1 MVELINNIQDILPNY
16 NPNLVIEK
24 IDEGGFLSKLE
35 KETLVRMGVAANAKK
50 VFEFGTNTGQT
61 TEILAKYF
69 EQVYTIDFY
78 KEMGQFISPVQI
90 NEVPSIIDVGKYC
103 KLPNVVQLYGDTL
116 SKNTRLEL
124 MTLNHNFDIVIVDGG
139 HDYLTCLNDTLLALV
154 IVKPGGLIFWHDYK
168 DENIG
173 KDVMKAVNLVSGIIG
188 NIYHIAKTWLAF
200 YPVPEKKEPMKTI
213 PRESIPQA
221 IKIGNRVIKYPDKRF
236 HNLSLD
242 TERTIE
248 IPLIWDEVIKYSP
261 SEVLE
266 IGNVLG
272 QYIKRSHD
280 VIDLQEQRTG
290 IITGDIRTYQSEKKY
305 KLIVSITTLEH
316 VGDGRDGHDVDE
328 LGIINA
334 INNMLG
340 LLTDSGRIIFTV
352 PVGQNPYM
360 DNLFKEHK
368 IVCDSIYAYKRID
381 ALNNW
386 LRLPYDDI
394 KNSELYAPYWGTANA
409 SLLCEIYKKGNS

>member
-24 IDEGGFLSKLE
+24 IDEGGFMSKLE
-35 KETLVRMGVAANAKK
+35 KETLVRMGVAVNAKK

-61 TEILAKYF
+61 TAILAKYF

-139 HDYLTCLNDTLLALV
+139 HDYLTCLNDSLLALV
-154 IVKPGGLIFWHDYK
+154 IVKPGGLIVWHDYK
-168 DENIG
+168 DANIG

-221 IKIGNRVIKYPDKRF
+221 IKIGDRVIKYPDKRF
-236 HNLSLD
+236 HNLPLD

-248 IPLIWDEVIKYSP
+248 MPLIWDEVIKYSP

-272 QYIKRSHD
+272 QHIKRSHD
-280 VIDLQEQRTG
+280 VIDLQEQGTG

-360 DNLFKEHK
+360 DNLFKEQK

-394 KNSELYAPYWGTANA
+394 KNSELYVPYWGTANA

>member
-16 NPNLVIEK
+16 NPNSVIEK
-24 IDEGGFLSKLE
+24 INEGGFMSKLE

-90 NEVPSIIDVGKYC
+90 NEVPSLIDVGKFC
-103 KLPNVVQLYGDTL
+103 KLSNVHQLYGDTL

-124 MTLNHNFDIVIVDGG
+124 MTLNHTFDIVIVDGG

-154 IVKPGGLIFWHDYK
+154 IVKPGGLIVWHDYK

-188 NIYHIAKTWLAF
+188 NIYHIAKTWLTF
-200 YPVPEKKEPMKTI
+200 YPVPEKKETMKTI

-221 IKIGNRVIKYPDKRF
+221 IKIGDRVIKYPDKRF
-236 HNLSLD
+236 HNLPLD

-280 VIDLQEQRTG
+280 VIDLQEQGTG

-352 PVGQNPYM
+352 PVGHNPYM
-360 DNLFKEHK
+360 DNLFKEQK
-368 IVCDSIYAYKRID
+368 IVCDNIYAYKRID

-386 LRLPYDDI
+386 LRLPYEDI
-394 KNSELYAPYWGTANA
+394 KNSELYVPYWGTANA